1 MGFIRVRN
9 GLYCNMTKRKPT
21 CYGMNMQFIY
31 SFSGALVSISQ
42 KNIVKIFYF

>member
-9 GLYCNMTKRKPT
+9 GLYRNRTKRKRT
-21 CYGMNMQFIY
+21 YRGMNIRFIY
-31 SFSGALVSISQ
+31 SFPGTLVSILQ

>member
-1 MGFIRVRN
+1 MGIIRVRN
-9 GLYCNMTKRKPT
+9 GLYCNMTKRKRT

>member
-9 GLYCNMTKRKPT
+9 GLYCNMTTRKRT

-31 SFSGALVSISQ
+31 SFSGAIVSISQ
-42 KNIVKIFYF
+42 KNIVKFFYF